1 MNTKL
6 KSERQDD
13 ILKEVLQRGP
23 CTIAELAAY
32 LEVSEIT
39 VRRDLDE
46 LHEGGYLE
54 RVRGGARPL
63 SARGPEPPVIQRQL
77 LQQPEKQAI
86 GQAAARLVADGDV
99 IALESGSTT
108 LEFARAIARCPWQN
122 LQVVTNGLLV
132 AEVLMRMPGIQ
143 LVFIGGYFKVDEMG
157 IFGVLAEDMLS
168 RMHIN
173 KLFIGCRGID
183 PEAGITTDLQSE
195 LEVFTV
201 RAMAAVSDQVT
212 ILADHTK
219 FGQRFLLRTL
229 PVTEIDTVVTDNR
242 TPENMLDKLR
252 KQDIQVIIAPIEN
265 ELNQKEV
272 FRGENKLNSN
282 SHHSNNGTAL
292 RT

>member
-1 MNTKL
+1 MNSKL

-13 ILKEVLQRGP
+13 ILKEVMRRGP
-23 CTIAELAAY
+23 CTIAELADC
-32 LEVSEIT
+32 LGVSEIT

-54 RVRGGARPL
+54 RVRGGARSL
-63 SARGPEPPVIQRQL
+63 SVRGPEPPVIQRQL
-77 LQQPEKQAI
+77 LQQAEKQAI
-86 GQAAARLVADGDV
+86 GQFAAQLVADGDV

-108 LEFARAIARCPWQN
+108 LEFARALARCPWQN

-132 AEVLMRMPGIQ
+132 AEVFMRLPGIQ
-143 LVFIGGYFKVDEMG
+143 LVFVGGYFRADEMG

-195 LEVFTV
+195 MEVFTV
-201 RAMAAVSDQVT
+201 RAMAAVSDQVA

-219 FGQRFLLRTL
+219 FNQRFLLRTL
-229 PVTEIDTVVTDNR
+229 PVTEIDMVVTDNL
-242 TPENMLDKLR
+242 TPENLLDKLR
-252 KQDIQVIIAPIEN
+252 KQDIQVIIAPILEP
-265 ELNQKEV
+265 
-272 FRGENKLNSN
+272 
-282 SHHSNNGTAL
+282 A
-292 RT
+292 